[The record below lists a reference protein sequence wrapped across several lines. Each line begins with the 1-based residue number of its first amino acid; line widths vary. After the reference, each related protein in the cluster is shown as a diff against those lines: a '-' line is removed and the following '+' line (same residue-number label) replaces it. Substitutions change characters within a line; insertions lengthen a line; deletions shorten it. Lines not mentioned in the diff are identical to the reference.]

1 MMTGNDTEK
10 TTDPSKGRGSTEDP
24 NQADLNN
31 VDPWPD
37 KGADVAETPDKA
49 KTETPDPDA
58 VPGTTKD
65 PNQADRT

>member
-1 MMTGNDTEK
+1 
-10 TTDPSKGRGSTEDP
+10 
-24 NQADLNN
+24 
-31 VDPWPD
+31 
-37 KGADVAETPDKA
+37 VAETPDKA